1 MLPQNVINPEKREKI
16 NGKTFHLF
24 YMDLNTLVLFD
35 KDLNVPIIWGNKS
48 VCIGYLKK
56 IDTEMNVPATTT
68 VRIYS
73 YIMDYT
79 NGFRKI
85 QTYNGPIESIGKYL
99 IRY

>member
-1 MLPQNVINPEKREKI
+1 MLSQNVINPEKRNKI
-16 NGKTFHLF
+16 NGRVFHLF

-35 KDLNVPIIWGNKS
+35 KDLNIPIMFGGKTL
-48 VCIGYLKK
+48 VIGYLKK
-56 IDTEMNVPATTT
+56 IHEEMNVPDTTQ

-73 YIMDYT
+73 YILDSE

-85 QTYNGPIESIGKYL
+85 QTYNGPISTIGKYL